1 MIAEHFCERTRL
13 AFAFPYSIVI
23 LCVVGLL
30 VLTLNFTLTFT
41 LHPSPFTLHLHLHT
55 PHTHVSVAIHAQKPY
70 LDVLSCDHPQA
81 LVGRGGWLVQG
92 AADPCVTGW
101 DLVWYLRSML
111 AELSSSGERNRK
123 YRWSLDARNQYLPD

>member
-1 MIAEHFCERTRL
+1 M
-13 AFAFPYSIVI
+13 
-23 LCVVGLL
+23 
-30 VLTLNFTLTFT
+30 
-41 LHPSPFTLHLHLHT
+41 
-55 PHTHVSVAIHAQKPY
+55 
-70 LDVLSCDHPQA
+70 LSCDLPQA

-123 YRWSLDARNQYLPD
+123 YRWSLDARNQYLPETREHAVGTVQIGKQRSG

>member
-1 MIAEHFCERTRL
+1 MASLHASAMIAEHFCERTRL
-13 AFAFPYSIVI
+13 AFVFPYSIVI
-23 LCVVGLL
+23 ICVVGLL
-30 VLTLNFTLTFT
+30 VLTLT
-41 LHPSPFTLHLHLHT
+41 FTLHLHLHT

-81 LVGRGGWLVQG
+81 LVGCGGWLVQG

-111 AELSSSGERNRK
+111 AELSSSGERNRT
-123 YRWSLDARNQYLPD
+123 YRW